1 MTLELLHKPS
11 MAELTSLG
19 IGGSA
24 RALAKVRDEAGLDEL
39 SRFVESERSALLAIG
54 EGSNM
59 LAGDGNLNLTLIQ
72 IDRAQ
77 KKEAEVSDNTVKVQA
92 DMRLPKLL
100 ATLIKKGLS
109 GMEGLAGIPGSIG
122 GSIAMNAGSYG
133 TDIQSS
139 VKRVRLWTPTKG
151 LFWKDTAEL
160 EWGYRHFSADT
171 NEFTLVWEAEFEL
184 TQSSENIVRDR
195 IKETFSKKKTASL
208 FLKRLPDVFLKIPK
222 ATAQVNCWMRQDSKV
237 KTSEA

>member
-77 KKEAEVSDNTVKVQA
+77 KK
-92 DMRLPKLL
+92 KLKFQI
-100 ATLIKKGLS
+100 TLSKFKQICDCLNCWQP
-109 GMEGLAGIPGSIG
+109 LL
-122 GSIAMNAGSYG
+122 
-133 TDIQSS
+133 
-139 VKRVRLWTPTKG
+139 KRASAA
-151 LFWKDTAEL
+151 WKDLREFRDL
-160 EWGYRHFSADT
+160 SAD
-171 NEFTLVWEAEFEL
+171 LL
-184 TQSSENIVRDR
+184 R
-195 IKETFSKKKTASL
+195 
-208 FLKRLPDVFLKIPK
+208 
-222 ATAQVNCWMRQDSKV
+222 
-237 KTSEA
+237 

>member
-160 EWGYRHFSADT
+160 VMGISSFFS
-171 NEFTLVWEAEFEL
+171 
-184 TQSSENIVRDR
+184 
-195 IKETFSKKKTASL
+195 
-208 FLKRLPDVFLKIPK
+208 
-222 ATAQVNCWMRQDSKV
+222 
-237 KTSEA
+237 